1 MSDKSKVV
9 VNHLLIGYQESGQ
22 RLDNYLR
29 KHLKGIPKSHI
40 YKIIRSGEIRVNG
53 RRKPASYSIAPTDKI
68 RLPPFTLVFHQHK
81 KEPIKPQ
88 TFPIIY
94 EDQAL
99 LVINKPAGV
108 ASHGGSGITF
118 GVIEQLR
125 RIRPE
130 AYLELIHRLD
140 KNTSGLLMIAKKR
153 SILRHIHEQLRENH
167 PQKIYLALSAV
178 PWQEEI
184 TSVCLPLKH
193 FRNQDQQ
200 KTVYVDE
207 NGKKAISLF
216 HIVEQLKRHTLLK
229 ATLKT
234 GRTHQIRV
242 HMQSQ
247 QAPIAGDERYGNFK
261 INKILQRKGLKRMF
275 LHAYQLSIKYP
286 TNQERLLLEAPLPED
301 LQHFLKQL
309 RVEK

>member
-9 VNHLLIGYQESGQ
+9 VNHLLIDYEESGQ

-53 RRKPASYSIAPTDKI
+53 RRKPASYPIAPSDKI
-68 RLPPFTLVFHQHK
+68 RLPPLALACHQHK
-81 KEPIKPQ
+81 KPTKSQI
-88 TFPIIY
+88 FPIIY

-108 ASHGGSGITF
+108 ACHGGSGITF

-125 RIRPE
+125 HSRPE
-130 AYLELIHRLD
+130 ANYLELVHRLD

-153 SILRHIHEQLRENH
+153 SVLRYIHEQLRENH
-167 PQKIYLALSAV
+167 PQKTYLALSAV

-200 KTVYVDE
+200 KTVYVSE
-207 NGKKAISLF
+207 NGKKAISFF
-216 HIVEQLKRHTLLK
+216 HIVEQLQQHTLLK
-229 ATLKT
+229 VTLKT

-275 LHAYQLSIKYP
+275 LHAYQLSINYP
-286 TNQERLLLEAPLPED
+286 TNQETLLLEAPLPRD
-301 LQHFLKQL
+301 LQRFLKQL

>member
-9 VNHLLIGYQESGQ
+9 VNHLLIDYEESGQ

-53 RRKPASYSIAPTDKI
+53 RRKPASYPIAPSDKI
-68 RLPPFTLVFHQHK
+68 RLPPLALACHQHK
-81 KEPIKPQ
+81 KPTKSQI
-88 TFPIIY
+88 FPIIY

-108 ASHGGSGITF
+108 ACHGGSGITF

-125 RIRPE
+125 HSRPE
-130 AYLELIHRLD
+130 ANYLELVHRLD

-153 SILRHIHEQLRENH
+153 SVLRYIHEQLRENH
-167 PQKIYLALSAV
+167 PQKTYLALSAV
-178 PWQEEI
+178 PWQEKI

-200 KTVYVDE
+200 KTVYVSE
-207 NGKKAISLF
+207 NGKKAISFF
-216 HIVEQLKRHTLLK
+216 HIVEQLQQHTLLK
-229 ATLKT
+229 VTLKT